1 MVIIQKII
9 YFLFSYRCHHFNFSI
24 KYVINSKILIIFML
38 SFIYFDLLI
47 NFLLIVIILLFII
60 IAAFYLEGLFII
72 KINIIY
78 LYLFIVMKMVC
89 FIIFMN
95 YF

>member
-9 YFLFSYRCHHFNFSI
+9 YFLFNHYHHFNFLMI
-24 KYVINSKILIIFML
+24 YVINSKILIIFML
-38 SFIYFDLLI
+38 NFIYFDLLI

-60 IAAFYLEGLFII
+60 IAVFYLEGLFII
-72 KINIIY
+72 KINIKY

-89 FIIFMN
+89 FIIFMS

>member
-1 MVIIQKII
+1 
-9 YFLFSYRCHHFNFSI
+9 
-24 KYVINSKILIIFML
+24 ML

-47 NFLLIVIILLFII
+47 NFLLIVIIVLFII

>member
-1 MVIIQKII
+1 MI
-9 YFLFSYRCHHFNFSI
+9 
-24 KYVINSKILIIFML
+24 YVINSKILIIFML
-38 SFIYFDLLI
+38 NFIYFDLLI
-47 NFLLIVIILLFII
+47 NFLLIVIIVLFII

-72 KINIIY
+72 KINIIC

-89 FIIFMN
+89 FIIFMS